1 VTFDCCRLPLPSPS
15 PPAYDWGMYDFNQMP
30 LAKKAALVVAAP
42 FLMFVL
48 GAVVPVLM
56 LAFPLYIGPVAIW
69 RVVRQINRRDDPRCQ
84 KPPPDD
90 P

>member
-1 VTFDCCRLPLPSPS
+1 
-15 PPAYDWGMYDFNQMP
+15 MYDFDQMP
-30 LAKKAALVVAAP
+30 LAKKVALVIAAP

-56 LAFPLYIGPVAIW
+56 LAFPLYAGPVAIW
-69 RVVRQINRRDDPRCQ
+69 KVVRQINRRDDPRYANR
-84 KPPPDD
+84 PPDA